1 MVLFATVLGAL
12 TLFGGSAIA
21 SASAPRVS
29 IVQLL
34 VRSAVDEIHAWVEP
48 AQVVGVAGHGHPIDD
63 ASNEHDR
70 CVDDVRGGSC
80 RAQLS
85 CRAGADR
92 VERMDRYAFRRD
104 DAHKPNLARRVS
116 PRLGER
122 AGWHVDVVSQ
132 LQQADHPPIGPIDSD
147 EGARVKDYR
156 PRTLRAHLVSSSV
169 AGPSS
174 VRIWARTVRQA
185 LAPGPL
191 SHRRGHPRADRRS
204 ATRGDGSLGRADR
217 LAIDGDRNPG
227 TRTASI
233 LLLPIVCT
241 GPTWARRRSNLGGSC
256 TTRRIPRH
264 LVALYRV
271 GAHAVGEARGGLP
284 GHPPHDLPRRPS
296 RGRSG
301 CPHGRRVSSGDA
313 TSLLATRTRALSR
326 PARAR
331 G

>member
-1 MVLFATVLGAL
+1 MG
-12 TLFGGSAIA
+12 
-21 SASAPRVS
+21 
-29 IVQLL
+29 
-34 VRSAVDEIHAWVEP
+34 HAWVEP

-85 CRAGADR
+85 CRAALTASSGWTAMPSDATTR
-92 VERMDRYAFRRD
+92 RRD

-174 VRIWARTVRQA
+174 VRIWARTSAR
-185 LAPGPL
+185 L
-191 SHRRGHPRADRRS
+191 SRRARS
-204 ATRGDGSLGRADR
+204 AIAEATHALTEG
-217 LAIDGDRNPG
+217 
-227 TRTASI
+227 
-233 LLLPIVCT
+233 
-241 GPTWARRRSNLGGSC
+241 ARRRRQP
-256 TTRRIPRH
+256 RRC
-264 LVALYRV
+264 
-271 GAHAVGEARGGLP
+271 
-284 GHPPHDLPRRPS
+284 RPS
-296 RGRSG
+296 RY
-301 CPHGRRVSSGDA
+301 RR
-313 TSLLATRTRALSR
+313 
-326 PARAR
+326 
-331 G
+331 